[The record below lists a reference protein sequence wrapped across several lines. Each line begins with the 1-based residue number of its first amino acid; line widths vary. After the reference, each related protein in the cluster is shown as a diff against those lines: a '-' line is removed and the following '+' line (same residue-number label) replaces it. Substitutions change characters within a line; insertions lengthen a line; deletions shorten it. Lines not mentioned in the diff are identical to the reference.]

1 MTLTFWLLTQVRR
14 LHISLLRFFGNARET
29 EVSSSFLFFLFFPL
43 LSFFSFSS
51 LCPFPVLLPHL
62 IVHTHPSHLIP
73 HSTAPLV
80 PSFLFPAYDPVSPL
94 LSLSDT
100 TLNFNFQQ
108 QSNHDRQT
116 LISITKKMPQLIQY
130 RTVAVLA
137 AISALATLFYLTE
150 WTRVDP
156 GAMNRRPQYPPPPQH
171 QQQQQ
176 PPIITIPKLEEQQ
189 QQQQRPH
196 PYDNNSNV
204 KPTLV
209 SDKNARI
216 AAMNSQAFVNFC
228 NSIPPTTNDK
238 NNNPMTPSTSTLSV
252 PTFSSYRE
260 WIDFINNKNSI
271 HHNDIQPADDENNIN
286 SNSKADLEYLERPL
300 RNWVVNLT
308 AIAEPCDRLIHTSAH
323 CLDFL
328 TREHQYLIPTRQPPS
343 PSEALAPM
351 NFHIFWRGPITDKLS
366 LSSFSFLFT
375 QPLDRAH
382 LHLWID
388 SADLPDGAP
397 EDYTQNRFAAP
408 MVQPPLNQFITI
420 HAWDQAAELAY
431 SYHEE
436 PSVNAANND
445 DSNSGD
451 NNEQEQKLKELEL
464 EQGSTAQPVKPVAL
478 SDEARFLI
486 LNRNGGIYLD
496 ADVLLLKDMSPLF
509 DSGVEFA
516 YEWSNTGMYNT
527 AILRLFPGSSVARRI
542 LDGAKARELELLQA
556 KLKEQRARK
565 GEQEE
570 ANDGEYEDGEGE
582 ETDVGQRMKKAESI
596 VAGDK
601 ARLAKREMRP
611 EEIYHPARLRA
622 YLRPEDSKLE
632 GNGLIQMPTPI
643 FDPLWL
649 RVDKAEAKKSKDP
662 ERMIEDLHSFPDAF
676 SASANAV
683 CPRQS
688 AAVTPNANDD
698 EKVEFSA
705 GPEVFLSGAYAHH
718 WHNSWL
724 TPIEA
729 KSWMGLMRAAFD
741 DFIEGRRPNLY
752 GEWFRDSI
760 DM

>member
-1 MTLTFWLLTQVRR
+1 
-14 LHISLLRFFGNARET
+14 
-29 EVSSSFLFFLFFPL
+29 
-43 LSFFSFSS
+43 
-51 LCPFPVLLPHL
+51 
-62 IVHTHPSHLIP
+62 
-73 HSTAPLV
+73 
-80 PSFLFPAYDPVSPL
+80 
-94 LSLSDT
+94 
-100 TLNFNFQQ
+100 
-108 QSNHDRQT
+108 
-116 LISITKKMPQLIQY
+116 
-130 RTVAVLA
+130 
-137 AISALATLFYLTE
+137 
-150 WTRVDP
+150 
-156 GAMNRRPQYPPPPQH
+156 MNRRPQYPPPPQH
-171 QQQQQ
+171 QHQLQQ
-176 PPIITIPKLEEQQ
+176 PPIVTIPKLEGQQ

-196 PYDNNSNV
+196 PNNNNNND
-204 KPTLV
+204 KPAGVPAAEATLV

-216 AAMNSQAFVNFC
+216 VAMNSHAFVNFC
-228 NSIPPTTNDK
+228 NSIPPTTTID
-238 NNNPMTPSTSTLSV
+238 NNNSPGNPSPSNHLV
-252 PTFSSYRE
+252 PTFSSYNE
-260 WIDFINNKNSI
+260 WIDFINNKNVI
-271 HHNDIQPADDENNIN
+271 HHNDMTADDENNSN
-286 SNSKADLEYLERPL
+286 SHSKADLEYLERPL

-388 SADLPDGAP
+388 SADLPGGAP
-397 EDYTQNRFAAP
+397 EDYTQNRFAAA

-436 PSVNAANND
+436 LSVNAANDD
-445 DSNSGD
+445 DSD
-451 NNEQEQKLKELEL
+451 EQEQKLKELER
-464 EQGSTAQPVKPVAL
+464 EQGPAANPVKPVAL

-496 ADVLLLKDMSPLF
+496 ADVLLLKDMSPFF

-542 LDGAKARELELLQA
+542 LDGAKARELGLLQA
-556 KLKEQRARK
+556 KLKEQRAHQD
-565 GEQEE
+565 EQEGE
-570 ANDGEYEDGEGE
+570 NDGEYEDGEQGE
-582 ETDVGQRMKKAESI
+582 ETDVGQKLKKAEGL

-649 RVDKAEAKKSKDP
+649 RVDKAETKKSNDP

-688 AAVTPNANDD
+688 TAITPNVNGN
-698 EKVEFSA
+698 EVEFSA

-718 WHNSWL
+718 WHNNWL

-741 DFIEGRRPNLY
+741 DFVEGRRPNLY

>member
-1 MTLTFWLLTQVRR
+1 
-14 LHISLLRFFGNARET
+14 
-29 EVSSSFLFFLFFPL
+29 
-43 LSFFSFSS
+43 
-51 LCPFPVLLPHL
+51 
-62 IVHTHPSHLIP
+62 
-73 HSTAPLV
+73 
-80 PSFLFPAYDPVSPL
+80 
-94 LSLSDT
+94 
-100 TLNFNFQQ
+100 
-108 QSNHDRQT
+108 
-116 LISITKKMPQLIQY
+116 MPQLIQY

-137 AISALATLFYLTE
+137 AISALATLFYLSE
-150 WTRVDP
+150 WTRVDLD
-156 GAMNRRPQYPPPPQH
+156 AMNRRPQYPSPPQY
-171 QQQQQ
+171 QQQQ
-176 PPIITIPKLEEQQ
+176 PPIETIPKLEGQ
-189 QQQQRPH
+189 QQQQRRP
-196 PYDNNSNV
+196 PPFNNG
-204 KPTLV
+204 KPAGVPATLV

-228 NSIPPTTNDK
+228 NSIPPTTDD
-238 NNNPMTPSTSTLSV
+238 TQPSTRLV

-260 WIDFINNKNSI
+260 WMDFINNKNSI
-271 HHNDIQPADDENNIN
+271 HHNDIHPANDDNN
-286 SNSKADLEYLERPL
+286 SNSNSIADLDHLERPL
-300 RNWVVNLT
+300 RNWIVNLT
-308 AIAEPCDRLIHTSAH
+308 AIAEPCNRIIHTSAH

-328 TREHQYLIPTRQPPS
+328 TREHQYLIPTRQPLS
-343 PSEALAPM
+343 PSEAPAPM

-388 SADLPDGAP
+388 SADLPNGAP
-397 EDYTQNRFAAP
+397 EDYTQNQFAAP
-408 MVQPPLNQFITI
+408 LVQPPLSQFITI

-445 DSNSGD
+445 DNSSGD
-451 NNEQEQKLKELEL
+451 NNEQEQKIKDLEL
-464 EQGSTAQPVKPVAL
+464 EQGSTVQPVKPVAL

-496 ADVLLLKDMSPLF
+496 ADVLLLKDMSPFF

-542 LDGAKARELELLQA
+542 LDGAKARE
-556 KLKEQRARK
+556 
-565 GEQEE
+565 
-570 ANDGEYEDGEGE
+570 NDGEYEDGEGDE
-582 ETDVGQRMKKAESI
+582 GTDVGQNLKKAESL

-601 ARLAKREMRP
+601 AHLAKREMRP

-649 RVDKAEAKKSKDP
+649 RIDKAEAKKSKDP

-676 SASANAV
+676 SASTNAV

-688 AAVTPNANDD
+688 AAATPDTNDD

-718 WHNSWL
+718 WHNSWQ

-729 KSWMGLMRAAFD
+729 NSWMGLMRAAYD
-741 DFIEGRRPNLY
+741 DFVEGRRPNLY

-760 DM
+760 SM

>member
-1 MTLTFWLLTQVRR
+1 
-14 LHISLLRFFGNARET
+14 
-29 EVSSSFLFFLFFPL
+29 
-43 LSFFSFSS
+43 
-51 LCPFPVLLPHL
+51 
-62 IVHTHPSHLIP
+62 
-73 HSTAPLV
+73 
-80 PSFLFPAYDPVSPL
+80 
-94 LSLSDT
+94 
-100 TLNFNFQQ
+100 
-108 QSNHDRQT
+108 
-116 LISITKKMPQLIQY
+116 MPQLIQY

-137 AISALATLFYLTE
+137 AISALATLFYLSE
-150 WTRVDP
+150 WTRVDLDT
-156 GAMNRRPQYPPPPQH
+156 MNRRPQYPSPPQH

-176 PPIITIPKLEEQQ
+176 QPPIETMPTLEGQ
-189 QQQQRPH
+189 QQQQRRP
-196 PYDNNSNV
+196 PPFNNG
-204 KPTLV
+204 KPAGVPATLV

-228 NSIPPTTNDK
+228 NSIPPTTDD
-238 NNNPMTPSTSTLSV
+238 TQPSTRLV

-260 WIDFINNKNSI
+260 WMDFINNKNSI
-271 HHNDIQPADDENNIN
+271 HHNDIHPANDDNN
-286 SNSKADLEYLERPL
+286 SNSDSIADLDHLERPL
-300 RNWVVNLT
+300 RNWIVNLT
-308 AIAEPCDRLIHTSAH
+308 AIAEPCNRIIHTSAH

-343 PSEALAPM
+343 PSEAPAPM
-351 NFHIFWRGPITDKLS
+351 HFHIFWRGPITDKLS

-397 EDYTQNRFAAP
+397 EDYTQNQFAAP
-408 MVQPPLNQFITI
+408 LVQPPLNQFITI

-445 DSNSGD
+445 DNSSGD
-451 NNEQEQKLKELEL
+451 NNEQEQKIKDLEL
-464 EQGSTAQPVKPVAL
+464 EQGSTVQQVKPVAL

-496 ADVLLLKDMSPLF
+496 ADVLLLKDMSPFF

-556 KLKEQRARK
+556 KLEEQRARQD
-565 GEQEE
+565 EQEE
-570 ANDGEYEDGEGE
+570 ENDGEYEDGEGNE
-582 ETDVGQRMKKAESI
+582 GTDVGQKLKKAEGL

-601 ARLAKREMRP
+601 AHLAKREMRP

-649 RVDKAEAKKSKDP
+649 RIDKAEAKKSKDP

-688 AAVTPNANDD
+688 AAATPNANDD

-718 WHNSWL
+718 WHNSWQ

-729 KSWMGLMRAAFD
+729 NSWMGLMRAAYD
-741 DFIEGRRPNLY
+741 DFVEGRRPNLY

-760 DM
+760 GM

>member
-1 MTLTFWLLTQVRR
+1 
-14 LHISLLRFFGNARET
+14 
-29 EVSSSFLFFLFFPL
+29 
-43 LSFFSFSS
+43 
-51 LCPFPVLLPHL
+51 
-62 IVHTHPSHLIP
+62 
-73 HSTAPLV
+73 
-80 PSFLFPAYDPVSPL
+80 
-94 LSLSDT
+94 
-100 TLNFNFQQ
+100 
-108 QSNHDRQT
+108 
-116 LISITKKMPQLIQY
+116 MPQLIQY

-137 AISALATLFYLTE
+137 AISALATLFYLSE
-150 WTRVDP
+150 WTRVDLD
-156 GAMNRRPQYPPPPQH
+156 AMNRRPQYPSPPQH

-176 PPIITIPKLEEQQ
+176 QPPIETIPTFEGQ
-189 QQQQRPH
+189 QQQQRRP
-196 PYDNNSNV
+196 PPFNNG
-204 KPTLV
+204 KPAGVPATLV

-228 NSIPPTTNDK
+228 NSIPPTTDD
-238 NNNPMTPSTSTLSV
+238 TQPST
-252 PTFSSYRE
+252 P
-260 WIDFINNKNSI
+260 
-271 HHNDIQPADDENNIN
+271 
-286 SNSKADLEYLERPL
+286 DLDHLERPL
-300 RNWVVNLT
+300 RNWIVNLT
-308 AIAEPCDRLIHTSAH
+308 AIAEPCNRIIHTSAH

-328 TREHQYLIPTRQPPS
+328 TREHQYLIPTRQPAS
-343 PSEALAPM
+343 PSEAPAPM

-397 EDYTQNRFAAP
+397 EDYTQNQFAAP
-408 MVQPPLNQFITI
+408 LVQPPLNQFITI

-445 DSNSGD
+445 DNNSGD
-451 NNEQEQKLKELEL
+451 NNEQEQKIKDLEL
-464 EQGSTAQPVKPVAL
+464 EQGSTVQQVKPVAL

-496 ADVLLLKDMSPLF
+496 ADVLLLKDMSPFF

-556 KLKEQRARK
+556 KLEEQRAHQD
-565 GEQEE
+565 EQEE
-570 ANDGEYEDGEGE
+570 ENDGEYEDGEGDE
-582 ETDVGQRMKKAESI
+582 GTDVGQKLKKAEGF

-649 RVDKAEAKKSKDP
+649 RIDKAEAKKSKDP

-688 AAVTPNANDD
+688 AAATPDANDD

-718 WHNSWL
+718 WHNSWQ

-729 KSWMGLMRAAFD
+729 NSWMGLMRAAYDEFV
-741 DFIEGRRPNLY
+741 EGTRPNLY

-760 DM
+760 GM